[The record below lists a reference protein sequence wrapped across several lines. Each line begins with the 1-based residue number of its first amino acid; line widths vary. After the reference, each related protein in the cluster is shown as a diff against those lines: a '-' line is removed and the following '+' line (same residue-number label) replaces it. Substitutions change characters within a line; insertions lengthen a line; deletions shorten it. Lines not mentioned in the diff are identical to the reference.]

1 MAIVVSK
8 TDNDSRLQARIDADL
23 RNRVQNSESGDADL
37 SEDIEYKKDLKKTG
51 RFSWVWIVLF
61 VLAAVSLVFIIFL

>member
-61 VLAAVSLVFIIFL
+61 VLAAVSLVFIILL

>member
-61 VLAAVSLVFIIFL
+61 VLAAASLVFIIFS

>member
-61 VLAAVSLVFIIFL
+61 VLAAVSLVFIIIL